1 MNAKVLKNKV
11 ANRLKRKR
19 RIRAKISG
27 CASLP
32 RVSVFR
38 SNRYLSVQ
46 AIDDVTATTLCA
58 LHSKV
63 TGHRANKEGAAAL
76 GEAFATKL
84 KEANPKASFTNIMR
98 ADALQGLNGLHF
110 RQDSTT
116 GTYIVMRS
124 TREVKLNSELH

>member
-1 MNAKVLKNKV
+1 MNAKVLKNKL
-11 ANRLKRKR
+11 ATRLKRKA

-27 CASLP
+27 SATLP

-58 LHSKV
+58 LHSKII
-63 TGHRANKEGAAAL
+63 GHRANKEGAAAL

-84 KEANPKASFTNIMR
+84 KEANISNIVFDR
-98 ADALQGLNGLHF
+98 NGYQYHGVIAAFGDALRANEIKF
-110 RQDSTT
+110 
-116 GTYIVMRS
+116 
-124 TREVKLNSELH
+124 

>member
-11 ANRLKRKR
+11 ANRLKRKL

-32 RVSVFR
+32 RVSVFK

-58 LHSKV
+58 LNSKV
-63 TGHRANKEGAAAL
+63 TGNKANKEGAAAL
-76 GEAFATKL
+76 GEAFATSL
-84 KEANPKASFTNIMR
+84 KAANINEIVFDRNGYQYHGVIAAFGDSLR
-98 ADALQGLNGLHF
+98 ANEIKF
-110 RQDSTT
+110 
-116 GTYIVMRS
+116 
-124 TREVKLNSELH
+124 

>member
-11 ANRLKRKR
+11 ATRLKRKR

-27 CASLP
+27 SATLP

-46 AIDDVTATTLCA
+46 AINDATATTLVS

-63 TGHRANKEGAAAL
+63 TGHKANKEGAAAL
-76 GEAFATKL
+76 GEAFAAKL
-84 KEANPKASFTNIMR
+84 KEAKISEIVFDRNGYQYHGVVASFG
-98 ADALQGLNGLHF
+98 DALRANEIKF
-110 RQDSTT
+110 
-116 GTYIVMRS
+116 
-124 TREVKLNSELH
+124 

>member
-11 ANRLKRKR
+11 ANRLKRKL

-32 RVSVFR
+32 RVSVFK

-58 LHSKV
+58 LHSKA
-63 TGHRANKEGAAAL
+63 TGHKANKEGAAAF
-76 GEAFATKL
+76 GEAFAAKL
-84 KEANPKASFTNIMR
+84 KEANLSSVIFDRNGYQYHGVIAAFGDSLR
-98 ADALQGLNGLHF
+98 ANEIKF
-110 RQDSTT
+110 
-116 GTYIVMRS
+116 
-124 TREVKLNSELH
+124 

>member
-11 ANRLKRKR
+11 ANRLKRKL

-32 RVSVFR
+32 RVSVFK

-46 AIDDVTATTLCA
+46 AIDDVTATTLCS

-63 TGHRANKEGAAAL
+63 TGHKANKEGATAL
-76 GEAFATKL
+76 GEAFAAKL
-84 KEANPKASFTNIMR
+84 KEANLTSVVFDRNGYQYHGVIAAFGDSLR
-98 ADALQGLNGLHF
+98 ANEIKF
-110 RQDSTT
+110 
-116 GTYIVMRS
+116 
-124 TREVKLNSELH
+124 